1 MRYCI
6 RNGHVLNPATGL
18 NQIAN
23 VIIEDSIVTD
33 VVAASVTIGNFDKI
47 IDASGMYV
55 APGLIDMH
63 VHFRFP
69 GFSYKEDIESGAKSA
84 AAGGFTTVAQM
95 PNTSPVVDNNETLK
109 IINREI
115 AEKSPLEIL
124 TFGAITKNQEG
135 KELNDF
141 STLKNEPT
149 GGICGLSEDGKSV
162 MDSALM
168 MEALEKAKMGGLF
181 ISSHCE
187 DKSLFVGGALNDG
200 EVSKALGIKG
210 IPTATEDIITIR
222 DIILA
227 QYTGCHLHLCHV
239 STKNAVEFIRWA
251 KEKNVNITA
260 ETCPHYFTFT
270 DKNVII
276 NGRADTGFKMNPP
289 LRSEEDRCAIE
300 KAVIDGTIDAIVT
313 D

>member
-149 GGICGLSEDGKSV
+149 GGICGLSEDGK
-162 MDSALM
+162 
-168 MEALEKAKMGGLF
+168 
-181 ISSHCE
+181 
-187 DKSLFVGGALNDG
+187 
-200 EVSKALGIKG
+200 
-210 IPTATEDIITIR
+210 
-222 DIILA
+222 
-227 QYTGCHLHLCHV
+227 
-239 STKNAVEFIRWA
+239 
-251 KEKNVNITA
+251 
-260 ETCPHYFTFT
+260 
-270 DKNVII
+270 
-276 NGRADTGFKMNPP
+276 
-289 LRSEEDRCAIE
+289 
-300 KAVIDGTIDAIVT
+300 
-313 D
+313 